1 MIKKKNIS
9 QKDINTWKNY
19 IKNPTDI
26 IDKDKDNIQRDSNS
40 NHYRFKYDLH
50 GFTLLEANEK
60 AKEII
65 LLCVKKNYKEILFI
79 TGKGI
84 HSNTEKNVYASKD
97 LSKLRYSVPEY
108 IKSDLDLSKHIVSIS
123 NADKIDGGDGA
134 IIIKL
139 KKL

>member
-9 QKDINTWKNY
+9 QEDINTWKDY
-19 IKNPTDI
+19 IKNPADI
-26 IDKDKDNIQRDSNS
+26 TNKDNIQQDSQS
-40 NHYRFKYDLH
+40 RYHRFKYDLH

-60 AKEII
+60 VKEII
-65 LLCVKKNYKEILFI
+65 LLCVKKNYREILFI

-84 HSNTEKNVYASKD
+84 HSNTDKDVYASKD
-97 LSKLRYSVPEY
+97 LSKLKYSVPEY
-108 IKSDLDLSKHIVSIS
+108 IKSDLDLSKHIISIA

-134 IIIKL
+134 VIIKL